1 MRISDWSSD
10 VFSSDLD
17 QRLQGEGRRAEVAA
31 DLHLT
36 GGELQDVANERG
48 GGRLA
53 VGAGDADVAGVALG
67 ARQELDVA
75 DDLDAVL
82 LGLGDHRMGLRK
94 AVRDARRVDKAGDI
108 MPINA
113 VAVDTRDRQSVVEG
127 KSELVRV
134 SPGGR
139 RDIYK

>member
-67 ARQELDVA
+67 ARQEVDV
-75 DDLDAVL
+75 DDALDAVRI
-82 LGLGDHRMGLRK
+82 GLGDHRMGTRK
-94 AVRDARRVDKAGDI
+94 AVRDSWREGRAGDLRTI
-108 MPINA
+108 
-113 VAVDTRDRQSVVEG
+113 
-127 KSELVRV
+127 
-134 SPGGR
+134 
-139 RDIYK
+139 